1 MAAPAAAVVQRRPW
15 EWFYHEFGLVSV
27 HQTGRNAYLMIL
39 ARSLRMLAYGT
50 NAVILGMFFC
60 LSLSVSSLSLIMF
73 VWLIDI
79 LSEKL

>member
-1 MAAPAAAVVQRRPW
+1 
-15 EWFYHEFGLVSV
+15 
-27 HQTGRNAYLMIL
+27 
-39 ARSLRMLAYGT
+39 MLAYGT

>member
-1 MAAPAAAVVQRRPW
+1 MAAPAAAAVVQRRPW

-60 LSLSVSSLSLIMF
+60 LSLSVF
-73 VWLIDI
+73 VVVNYDLLID
-79 LSEKL
+79 